1 MKNESLLE
9 QWEKIVQ
16 KENMVPWKATTSS
29 RICSNHFEPTD
40 YIIPPSS
47 STPCRLKPNAL
58 PSIFPPHE
66 FEEPSIALQS
76 RLEFPSKR
84 PLSSVD
90 NTMSPPAKAAKA
102 ASEDNERDELEK
114 KLRNKIKSLQQ
125 QLRRSK
131 QKVQSMGEVIETLKE
146 KLKLDASDAESF
158 HSTVDNLGM
167 KLLFNMKEN
176 LNTTPSARRY
186 SDEIKEFALTVYYYS
201 PRAYRY
207 IRSIVPLPN
216 PSLVRKWSASLQC
229 EPGFIKEAFAS
240 LTQEVTNSP
249 IKKDCCLVIDAMAI
263 RSQTVWTPQRDKYFG
278 FVDYGTE
285 IPNPPSDKLATE
297 ALVFLL
303 VGTRSHWKCPI
314 GYFLGNKTNAEIQS
328 KLVSKALELAAEAG
342 LKIWSVTADGTA
354 VNLAT
359 FELLGCKFVTNYDDM
374 VTSFKH
380 PTTGEEVFAILDPCH
395 MLKLARNALEAYGS
409 FVDANGNIIEWQHI
423 KELQKLQENQGL
435 TLGNKLSSQHIQFQ
449 KHKMNVRLAAQTLS
463 SSVAN
468 AIEFL
473 DKSFK
478 LPAFLNSNGTVQ
490 FIRTIDKLFDMLNS
504 RNPLGNGY
512 KTPLKLDNK
521 SVWEEIFTSSAHYLL
536 SLKTNATPPQFLS
549 TTQRKTFIIGFVAC
563 VKSTICM
570 ATKML
575 SAPTDPFKYLLTYK
589 FSQDHIELLF
599 SCIRSRGGWN
609 NNPNCLQMKYAL
621 RKMLMRNAIT
631 ASKNANCVDFT
642 GCNTII
648 PLFHKRKHNKEAESK
663 PEETTT
669 QQEDSPEMDFMLRNL
684 DQEQHSEFVSNV
696 LYYIAGYIISQVINK
711 TSCPSCKSCLVSSP
725 TDLTTSIQHNCSSAR
740 YHEARKAS
748 AFTHFINKGGL
759 KIPSSSV
766 YRTVEYS
773 EHVFKAMV
781 SGKDGNEIS
790 NQAKLK
796 ERMVIQVNKHFML
809 DTTATLFSD
818 HEDGINESLVE
829 DDHRATLIKCIAN
842 KYFTLRLFTY
852 GKKYERKVIHKGKQ
866 SDRHRLNKLILF
878 NNE

>member
-1 MKNESLLE
+1 M
-9 QWEKIVQ
+9 
-16 KENMVPWKATTSS
+16 
-29 RICSNHFEPTD
+29 
-40 YIIPPSS
+40 
-47 STPCRLKPNAL
+47 
-58 PSIFPPHE
+58 
-66 FEEPSIALQS
+66 
-76 RLEFPSKR
+76 
-84 PLSSVD
+84 
-90 NTMSPPAKAAKA
+90 
-102 ASEDNERDELEK
+102 
-114 KLRNKIKSLQQ
+114 
-125 QLRRSK
+125 
-131 QKVQSMGEVIETLKE
+131 
-146 KLKLDASDAESF
+146 
-158 HSTVDNLGM
+158 
-167 KLLFNMKEN
+167 
-176 LNTTPSARRY
+176 
-186 SDEIKEFALTVYYYS
+186 
-201 PRAYRY
+201 
-207 IRSIVPLPN
+207 
-216 PSLVRKWSASLQC
+216 
-229 EPGFIKEAFAS
+229 
-240 LTQEVTNSP
+240 
-249 IKKDCCLVIDAMAI
+249 IDAMAI
-263 RSQTVWTPQRDKYFG
+263 HSQTVWTPQRDKYFG

-314 GYFLGNKTNAEIQS
+314 GYFLGNETNAEIQS

-342 LKIWSVTADGTA
+342 LKIWSMTADGTA

-359 FELLGCKFVTNYDDM
+359 FELLGCKFVANYDDM

-490 FIRTIDKLFDMLNS
+490 FIRIIDKLFDMLNS

-575 SAPTDPFKYLLTYK
+575 SAPTDPFKCLLTYK

-621 RKMLMRNAIT
+621 RKMLMRKMLMRNAIT

-642 GCNTII
+642 ECNTII

-696 LYYIAGYIISQVINK
+696 LYYIAGYIISQVINN

-748 AFTHFINKGGL
+748 AFTI
-759 KIPSSSV
+759 SSTRV
-766 YRTVEYS
+766 
-773 EHVFKAMV
+773 A
-781 SGKDGNEIS
+781 
-790 NQAKLK
+790 
-796 ERMVIQVNKHFML
+796 
-809 DTTATLFSD
+809 
-818 HEDGINESLVE
+818 
-829 DDHRATLIKCIAN
+829 
-842 KYFTLRLFTY
+842 
-852 GKKYERKVIHKGKQ
+852 
-866 SDRHRLNKLILF
+866 
-878 NNE
+878 

>member
-1 MKNESLLE
+1 MKNEPVLE
-9 QWEKIVQ
+9 QWENIVQ
-16 KENMVPWKATTSS
+16 QQNMCSPWKATGSS
-29 RICSNHFEPTD
+29 RICSNHFKQTD
-40 YIIPPSS
+40 YINPPSLS
-47 STPCRLKPNAL
+47 VPCRLKPNAL
-58 PSIFPPHE
+58 PSIFQPHE
-66 FEEPSIALQS
+66 FEEPPVV
-76 RLEFPSKR
+76 LEMPNKR

-102 ASEDNERDELEK
+102 ASEDDERDELEK
-114 KLRNKIKSLQQ
+114 KLRKKIKSLQQ

-131 QKVQSMGEVIETLKE
+131 QQVQSMSEVIETLKE
-146 KLKLDASDAESF
+146 KLNLDASDAESLR
-158 HSTVDNLGM
+158 STVDNLGI
-167 KLLFNMKEN
+167 KLLLNMKEN
-176 LNTTPSARRY
+176 LNTVPSARRY
-186 SDEIKEFALTVYYYS
+186 SDEIKEFALTVYFYS

-207 IRSIVPLPN
+207 IRSIIPLPN
-216 PSLVRKWSASLQC
+216 PSLVRKWSASIQC
-229 EPGFIKEAFAS
+229 DPGFIKEVFAS
-240 LTQEVTNSP
+240 LTHEVTNSP

-263 RSQTVWTPQRDKYFG
+263 RTQTVWTPQHDKYFG

-342 LKIWSVTADGTA
+342 LKVWSITADGTA
-354 VNLAT
+354 VNLKT
-359 FELLGCKFVTNYDDM
+359 FELLGCKFLANYDDM

-380 PTTGEEVFAILDPCH
+380 PTTGEEVFVILDPCH
-395 MLKLARNALEAYGS
+395 MLKLARNALEAHGS
-409 FVDANGNIIEWQHI
+409 FVDGNGCSIEWQHI
-423 KELQKLQENQGL
+423 KELQNLQENQGL

-449 KHKMNVRLAAQTLS
+449 KHKMNVQLAAQTLS

-478 LPAFLNSNGTVQ
+478 LPAFCNSDGTVE

-521 SVWEEIFTSSAHYLL
+521 SAWEEIFTTSAHYLL
-536 SLKTNATPPQFLS
+536 SLKTNATPQQFLS

-563 VKSTICM
+563 IKSTINM

-575 SAPTDPFKYLLTYK
+575 SSSNNPFKYLLTYK

-609 NNPNCLQMKYAL
+609 NNPNCLQFKYAL
-621 RKMLMRNAIT
+621 RKMLIRNAIT
-631 ASKNANCVDFT
+631 ASKNSNCVDFT
-642 GCNTII
+642 GCNEII
-648 PLFHKRKHNKEAESK
+648 PLFHKQKHNNQDEPESQTEEAS
-663 PEETTT
+663 TG
-669 QQEDSPEMDFMLRNL
+669 QEDSPEMDFMLKNL

-696 LYYIAGYIISQVINK
+696 LYYIAGYIVSKIINK
-711 TSCPSCKSCLVSSP
+711 ISCPTCKSCLVSISP
-725 TDLTTSIQHNCSSAR
+725 TDSTMSSQHNCSSAR
-740 YHEARKAS
+740 YHEAGQAS
-748 AFTHFINKGGL
+748 AFTHFINNGGL
-759 KIPSSSV
+759 KIPSTSV

-781 SGKDGNEIS
+781 SGKDGNEIT

-796 ERMVIQVNKHFML
+796 EKMIIQVNKYFML
-809 DTTATLFSD
+809 DTTASLFTD
-818 HEDGINESLVE
+818 HEDGANESLVE
-829 DDHRATLIKCIAN
+829 DDHKTTLIKCTAN
-842 KYFTLRLFTY
+842 KFFTLRLYTY
-852 GKKYERKVIHKGKQ
+852 GKKYEKKVIHQGKQ

>member
-1 MKNESLLE
+1 ML
-9 QWEKIVQ
+9 
-16 KENMVPWKATTSS
+16 PWKTTGSS

-76 RLEFPSKR
+76 RLEFPGKR

-114 KLRNKIKSLQQ
+114 KLTNKIKSLQQ

-131 QKVQSMGEVIETLKE
+131 QKVQSMGKVIETLKE
-146 KLKLDASDAESF
+146 KLKLDARDAESF

-186 SDEIKEFALTVYYYS
+186 SDEIKEFALTVYFYS

-359 FELLGCKFVTNYDDM
+359 FELLRCKFVANYDDM

-521 SVWEEIFTSSAHYLL
+521 SVWEEIFTSSAH
-536 SLKTNATPPQFLS
+536 
-549 TTQRKTFIIGFVAC
+549 
-563 VKSTICM
+563 
-570 ATKML
+570 
-575 SAPTDPFKYLLTYK
+575 
-589 FSQDHIELLF
+589 
-599 SCIRSRGGWN
+599 SC
-609 NNPNCLQMKYAL
+609 
-621 RKMLMRNAIT
+621 
-631 ASKNANCVDFT
+631 
-642 GCNTII
+642 
-648 PLFHKRKHNKEAESK
+648 
-663 PEETTT
+663 
-669 QQEDSPEMDFMLRNL
+669 SP
-684 DQEQHSEFVSNV
+684 
-696 LYYIAGYIISQVINK
+696 
-711 TSCPSCKSCLVSSP
+711 
-725 TDLTTSIQHNCSSAR
+725 
-740 YHEARKAS
+740 
-748 AFTHFINKGGL
+748 
-759 KIPSSSV
+759 
-766 YRTVEYS
+766 
-773 EHVFKAMV
+773 
-781 SGKDGNEIS
+781 
-790 NQAKLK
+790 
-796 ERMVIQVNKHFML
+796 
-809 DTTATLFSD
+809 
-818 HEDGINESLVE
+818 
-829 DDHRATLIKCIAN
+829 
-842 KYFTLRLFTY
+842 
-852 GKKYERKVIHKGKQ
+852 
-866 SDRHRLNKLILF
+866 
-878 NNE
+878 